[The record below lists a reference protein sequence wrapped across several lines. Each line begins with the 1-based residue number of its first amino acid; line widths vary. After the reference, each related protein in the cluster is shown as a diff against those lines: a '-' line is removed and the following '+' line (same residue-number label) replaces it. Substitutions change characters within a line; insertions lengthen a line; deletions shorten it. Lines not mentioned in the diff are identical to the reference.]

1 MILIIYFFYE
11 RMQTV
16 VSYPLY
22 QSITFWISVGLF
34 LYFTG
39 NFFFLLF
46 KKTSNDPN
54 LKNQMRSIYVIVTI
68 SKNIILSSAFFANEV
83 PENQEEE
90 FSIPANL
97 DLDDF
102 SGKNIN

>member
-1 MILIIYFFYE
+1 
-11 RMQTV
+11 
-16 VSYPLY
+16 
-22 QSITFWISVGLF
+22 
-34 LYFTG
+34 
-39 NFFFLLF
+39 
-46 KKTSNDPN
+46 
-54 LKNQMRSIYVIVTI
+54 MRSIYVIVTI

>member
-1 MILIIYFFYE
+1 
-11 RMQTV
+11 
-16 VSYPLY
+16 
-22 QSITFWISVGLF
+22 
-34 LYFTG
+34 
-39 NFFFLLF
+39 
-46 KKTSNDPN
+46 
-54 LKNQMRSIYVIVTI
+54 MRSIYTIVTI
-68 SKNIILSSAFFANEV
+68 SKNIILSFAFFANEV